1 MAEMSHKGQDS
12 QGRFFNTLGGID
24 SVVDSIKP
32 LSWSEGT
39 TADNC
44 KVYYKG
50 GTGVVKIDTK
60 TGMIVEADYDMEVT
74 VDVSHANVAV
84 LHDKSAVVSITY
96 KNHFPASDEYLA
108 KHGEI
113 SRVK

>member
-1 MAEMSHKGQDS
+1 
-12 QGRFFNTLGGID
+12 
-24 SVVDSIKP
+24 
-32 LSWSEGT
+32 
-39 TADNC
+39 
-44 KVYYKG
+44 
-50 GTGVVKIDTK
+50 
-60 TGMIVEADYDMEVT
+60 MIVEADYDMEVT

-84 LHDKSAVVSITY
+84 LRDKSAVVSITY